1 MRKVLI
7 LVFVF
12 MTLMGY
18 AQDYPKLKP
27 LKEDNLEGKLI
38 PYERKGKYG
47 YKNLEGRV
55 VIRAIF
61 DKAEPFDSIVYTK
74 REVKTTHK
82 KIKVEKTK
90 ETEETEKAEKKDT
103 IIARVK
109 CGEKWGLI
117 DRSGLWYITPRYKYL
132 SEFNK
137 EVAVFENEEGFGL
150 L

>member
-1 MRKVLI
+1 
-7 LVFVF
+7 

-55 VIRAIF
+55 VIRAVF

-74 REVKTTHK
+74 RTVDTTHK

-90 ETEETEKAEKKDT
+90 ETEETEKAEKK
-103 IIARVK
+103 I
-109 CGEKWGLI
+109 
-117 DRSGLWYITPRYKYL
+117 
-132 SEFNK
+132 
-137 EVAVFENEEGFGL
+137 L